1 MRQEHEEANGIAG
14 RHVAERPASST
25 EASFGLS
32 GTVQRTAPFRA
43 TAGAAGGDAPA
54 VHARAG
60 GPVHGREHPHGAV
73 ADHRG
78 FCLLSHTAPRHR
90 RQLPETQGLSPSTFA
105 LYGAILVKETLIG
118 DASRLPVRHVVL
130 DHPVRGLLH
139 RQPARRVHGGR
150 GRSAVRRTDF
160 RRSARSFSRAPS
172 TCFFPPAHSSALLGV
187 VYASYEI
194 WPVTQLIPLSVF
206 KDINLPL
213 FFAGRVS
220 WLLLMML
227 LLSGPIVVACLL
239 TDVRSGSSTASLRSS
254 TCTCL
259 PCPSRAASRLF

>member
-90 RQLPETQGLSPSTFA
+90 RQPPRNAGPLPLHVRPVRGHPCQRNA
-105 LYGAILVKETLIG
+105 HR

-160 RRSARSFSRAPS
+160 AARLVLFPERRLPV
-172 TCFFPPAHSSALLGV
+172 FFHRRIPRPAWRGLRLLR
-187 VYASYEI
+187 
-194 WPVTQLIPLSVF
+194 
-206 KDINLPL
+206 NL
-213 FFAGRVS
+213 AGHAAHPAQRV
-220 WLLLMML
+220 
-227 LLSGPIVVACLL
+227 
-239 TDVRSGSSTASLRSS
+239 
-254 TCTCL
+254 
-259 PCPSRAASRLF
+259 